1 MSPPTSLTSEVR
13 GETMGNPD
21 SCFDP
26 PTHPPQNK
34 LPGSRNWAKPWQMSY
49 SL

>member
-21 SCFDP
+21 SCFASLPLPHKVSHPTLGMGPDP
-26 PTHPPQNK
+26 
-34 LPGSRNWAKPWQMSY
+34 GR
-49 SL
+49 